1 MRFNAAN
8 ITRVLIGFL
17 ALCAPAW
24 AVDVSV
30 VALFPGKAMLVVD
43 KGKPRT
49 LRAGE
54 TYAGV
59 TLISST
65 SEEATVSINGK
76 QQRLHIGEGA
86 YSALSVQSERAT
98 VILASDKN
106 GHFVSS
112 GSINGASVRFLVD
125 TGATMVAMNVDDARR
140 AGVNYLAGERGYS
153 QTANG
158 VTPIYRVKLAQV
170 TLGDI
175 TLRDID
181 GVVHENGSLPVVL
194 LGMSFLGKL
203 EMRREGD
210 SLTLTRRY

>member
-1 MRFNAAN
+1 MQFNAAN
-8 ITRVLIGFL
+8 ITRVFLGLL

-30 VALFPGKAMLVVD
+30 VALFPGRAMLVVD

-59 TLISST
+59 TLVSST
-65 SEEATVSINGK
+65 SEEAVVSVGGK
-76 QQRLHIGEGA
+76 QQRLHIGEGV
-86 YSALSVQSERAT
+86 YSALSVQNEHAT
-98 VILASDKN
+98 VVLTPDRN

-112 GSINGASVRFLVD
+112 GTINGASVRFLVD
-125 TGATMVAMNVDDARR
+125 TGATMVAMNVDEARR
-140 AGVNYLAGERGYS
+140 AGVNYLAGERGLS

-158 VTPIYRVKLAQV
+158 VTPIYKVKLAQV

-181 GVVHENGSLPVVL
+181 GVVQENSALPVVL

-203 EMRREGD
+203 DMRRDGD
-210 SLTLTRRY
+210 SLTLTKRY

>member
-1 MRFNAAN
+1 MRFSVAN
-8 ITRVLIGFL
+8 ITRIL
-17 ALCAPAW
+17 AALSALSTPAW

-65 SEEATVSINGK
+65 SEEATISINGK

-125 TGATMVAMNVDDARR
+125 TGATMVSMNVNEARR

-158 VTPIYRVKLAQV
+158 VTPIYRVKLGQV

-181 GVVHENGSLPVVL
+181 GVVHENGTLPVVL